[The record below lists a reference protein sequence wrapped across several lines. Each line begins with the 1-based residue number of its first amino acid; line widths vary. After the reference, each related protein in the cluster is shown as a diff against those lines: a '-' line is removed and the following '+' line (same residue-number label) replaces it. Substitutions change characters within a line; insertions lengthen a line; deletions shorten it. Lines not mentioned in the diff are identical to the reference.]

1 MAATHAEKEGRT
13 KGVDLLLSVALL
25 LVFLHHYW
33 YSYDLFKGLPS
44 FGSFNPNALL
54 NLILIRLNERYDLF
68 LADSLFD
75 WLAGQD

>member
-33 YSYDLFKGLPS
+33 YSNDLF
-44 FGSFNPNALL
+44 
-54 NLILIRLNERYDLF
+54 
-68 LADSLFD
+68 
-75 WLAGQD
+75 